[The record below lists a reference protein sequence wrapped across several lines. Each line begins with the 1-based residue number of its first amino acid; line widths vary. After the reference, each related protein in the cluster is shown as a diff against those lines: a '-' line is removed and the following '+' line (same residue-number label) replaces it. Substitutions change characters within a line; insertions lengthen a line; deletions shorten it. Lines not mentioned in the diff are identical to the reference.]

1 MNVVLYHKNC
11 MDGLASAYVATK
23 YFEEAN
29 QECICLP
36 IQYNEDIYEVLS
48 SCISTSNDLY
58 FLDFSTDKNTLLS
71 LSVMYKTV
79 TILDH
84 HKTAQENLK
93 DINKV
98 SNISCVFDMNRS
110 GAMITYDYFF
120 PIRNKEHESLRYVI
134 GYVQDRDL
142 WNWELPYSKEISEF
156 LNFKI
161 DSTVNSF
168 RNIVEDFDS
177 NTAIMIGS
185 TLIHVKTKAVNIKVK
200 NFRCINIDGIE
211 IVALNSTENIS
222 EIGNTLCIN
231 ERKVSMM
238 YFITE
243 TLDVAL
249 SFRSLD
255 SLPDASVLA
264 KKFGGGGHRNACGAT
279 VDINTLKDLL
289 K

>member
-1 MNVVLYHKNC
+1 

-23 YFEEAN
+23 YFDKIE
-29 QECICLP
+29 QDYICLP
-36 IQYNEDIYEVLS
+36 IQYGEDIYEVLS
-48 SCISTSNDLY
+48 SCISTSNYLY
-58 FLDFSTDKNTLLS
+58 FLDFSTDRNILLD
-71 LSVMYKTV
+71 LSKMYKTI

-93 DINKV
+93 DIDTIE
-98 SNISCVFDMNRS
+98 NITCVFDMNRS

-134 GYVQDRDL
+134 SYVQDRDL
-142 WNWELPYSKEISEF
+142 WNWKLPYSKEISEF
-156 LNFKI
+156 LNFKTDGTI
-161 DSTVNSF
+161 NSF
-168 RNIVEDFDS
+168 RNIVEDFDVD
-177 NTAIMIGS
+177 NAIMIGS
-185 TLIHVKTKAVNIKVK
+185 TLLNVKTKAVNKKVK

-211 IVALNSTENIS
+211 IVALNATENIS

-231 ERKVSMM
+231 ESKVSMM

-243 TLDVAL
+243 DLSVVL

-255 SLPDASVLA
+255 ILPDASVLA

-279 VDINTLKDLL
+279 ISIDELKYLL
-289 K
+289 N